1 MKSVK
6 VSPLVYEMLLEISK
20 KQRKTPDQTIE
31 LLIKNAYNGGK

>member
-1 MKSVK
+1 MKPLK

-20 KQRKTPDQTIE
+20 KQRKNPEQTIE

>member
-20 KQRKTPDQTIE
+20 KQRKNADQTIE